1 MNDSLHQQE
10 RIAARVKLIEPQ
22 IEGFQVRG
30 CYHYLSKQDIP
41 DPILHVYGNVLSC
54 LLIHTIILL
63 FCTYSQY

>member
-41 DPILHVYGNVLSC
+41 DPILYGNVLSC
-54 LLIHTIILL
+54 PLIHIIILL
-63 FCTYSQY
+63 FCTYSQH